1 MPASEPLNLAGKDWL
16 NVAEA
21 AHYCGV
27 SESQFRKNA
36 LAYGLAPRRFMGK
49 QLYEK
54 SALYAA
60 IHGAHQWQQSRSTG
74 EAQAPTSS
82 GIRAAYVTASPS
94 AASALMRLK
103 KYEQRKKLS

>member
-1 MPASEPLNLAGKDWL
+1 MSAAEPLNLSGKDWL
-16 NVAEA
+16 NVTEA

-27 SESQFRKNA
+27 SESQFRRNA

-54 SALYAA
+54 SALYAP
-60 IHGAHQWQQSRSTG
+60 IHGAHQWQQSNSAGAAIAHTSTG
-74 EAQAPTSS
+74 DKLANGT
-82 GIRAAYVTASPS
+82 GSPS

>member
-1 MPASEPLNLAGKDWL
+1 MSAAEPLNLAGKDWL

-27 SESQFRKNA
+27 SESQSRKNA

-49 QLYEK
+49 QLYER

-60 IHGAHQWQQSRSTG
+60 IHGAHQWQQSHSTG
-74 EAQAPTSS
+74 AAIAHTSTGDRLES
-82 GIRAAYVTASPS
+82 GTGSPS